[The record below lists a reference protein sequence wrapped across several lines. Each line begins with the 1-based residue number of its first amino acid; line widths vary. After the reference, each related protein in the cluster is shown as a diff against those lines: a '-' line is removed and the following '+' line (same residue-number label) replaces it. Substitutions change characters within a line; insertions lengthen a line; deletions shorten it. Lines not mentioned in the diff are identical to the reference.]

1 MKKEELSK
9 LRESLKGVCLIY
21 SDYKNE
27 KRRKNFGLKMFE
39 RLDKIIDY
47 KNLSDNQI
55 VYKGAQWG
63 GKWGNYY
70 HAIVFKKGEFHYG
83 AGFSN
88 KQIVNY

>member
-1 MKKEELSK
+1 MTKSELTKLKK
-9 LRESLKGVCLIY
+9 SLKSVCLIY

-27 KRRKNFGLKMFE
+27 KMRKNFGEKLFE
-39 RLDKIIDY
+39 RIDSNMNY
-47 KNLSDNQI
+47 NTLYDGEI

-70 HAIVFKKGEFHYG
+70 HAIVFKKGEFFYG

-88 KQIVNY
+88 KQILNY

>member
-1 MKKEELSK
+1 MKKSELTK
-9 LRESLKGVCLIY
+9 LKKSLKDVCLIY

-27 KRRKNFGLKMFE
+27 KRRKNFGEKMFE
-39 RLDKIIDY
+39 RLDSNMNY
-47 KNLSDNQI
+47 NTLYDNQI

-70 HAIVFKKGEFHYG
+70 HAIYYRKGEFFYG

-88 KQIVNY
+88 KQILNY